1 MSPRKRAASYFHG
14 EEDWDTADR
23 YPKRVERAKAEPR
36 ILQSNEEAAEQPI
49 NQTYSQC
56 RMPPFSDSSPL
67 PTTSYDVPTTP
78 NINSS
83 PLPTAADMD
92 TDGDNSSALPSPSL
106 SPISTSRTR
115 NIAADE
121 SDAPMPLASPLTA
134 LPSPSNIP
142 NQLIETYTALP
153 REIRPYLLLHLLRRS
168 SMKSLQFVHETAM
181 LALRSDIIGRL
192 PQHLARRVLSFCDVR
207 TLCRAT
213 AVSLTWKK
221 IIDYDEQLWHT
232 KLQDAGFQVRKED
245 LLSEHIVEEAAT
257 ADKAKVVEYQT
268 PLKIL
273 YRRHHLMHLNW
284 KANRCQRMQLTGH
297 THHVVTCLQ
306 FDEDKVVTGSD
317 DCCVNIYDIKTGEL
331 KHVLKGHEGGVWAL
345 QYVGNTLVTGSTD
358 RTIRVW
364 DMKTGRCLHIL
375 RGHASTVRCLTIV
388 QPVKNADGVMEP
400 KEPMIVSGSRDT
412 TLRVWR
418 LPRVNNAERSEG
430 TGQQLSQEAAQGPSM
445 FQAIAQRYGL
455 HPTELDMNLYGSNW
469 YPEASRDDAYHV
481 HTLRGHTQSVRAL
494 DARGR
499 ILVSGSY
506 DRSVRL
512 WDLVR
517 GGDPLYTWNAH
528 IDKVYAV
535 VIDAKRDQ
543 VISGSMDQTIHIF
556 NIKTKL
562 VVNILR
568 GKQIDLLQSLN
579 NAC

>member
-1 MSPRKRAASYFHG
+1 MCP
-14 EEDWDTADR
+14 
-23 YPKRVERAKAEPR
+23 
-36 ILQSNEEAAEQPI
+36 
-49 NQTYSQC
+49 
-56 RMPPFSDSSPL
+56 
-67 PTTSYDVPTTP
+67 
-78 NINSS
+78 
-83 PLPTAADMD
+83 
-92 TDGDNSSALPSPSL
+92 
-106 SPISTSRTR
+106 
-115 NIAADE
+115 
-121 SDAPMPLASPLTA
+121 
-134 LPSPSNIP
+134 
-142 NQLIETYTALP
+142 
-153 REIRPYLLLHLLRRS
+153 
-168 SMKSLQFVHETAM
+168 
-181 LALRSDIIGRL
+181 
-192 PQHLARRVLSFCDVR
+192 
-207 TLCRAT
+207 
-213 AVSLTWKK
+213 
-221 IIDYDEQLWHT
+221 
-232 KLQDAGFQVRKED
+232 
-245 LLSEHIVEEAAT
+245 
-257 ADKAKVVEYQT
+257 
-268 PLKIL
+268 
-273 YRRHHLMHLNW
+273 
-284 KANRCQRMQLTGH
+284 
-297 THHVVTCLQ
+297 
-306 FDEDKVVTGSD
+306 
-317 DCCVNIYDIKTGEL
+317 VNIYDIKTGEL

-345 QYVGNTLVTGSTD
+345 QYVGDTLVTGSTD

-455 HPTELDMNLYGSNW
+455 HPIEPDMNLYGSNW

-562 VVNILR
+562 VINILR
-568 GKQIDLLQSLN
+568 GKQIDLMQSQN